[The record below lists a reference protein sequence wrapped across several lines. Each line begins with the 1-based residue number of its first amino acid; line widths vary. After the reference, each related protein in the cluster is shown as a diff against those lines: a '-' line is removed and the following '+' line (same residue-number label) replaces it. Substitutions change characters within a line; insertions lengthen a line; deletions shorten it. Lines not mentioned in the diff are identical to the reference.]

1 MLEEMNW
8 ETTSER
14 KDGAPSQLNVDSAFG
29 EENAFC
35 HNAAPCGRTLPAGTR
50 LCLHTRGF
58 ALWSSSR
65 CHTHSQGE
73 AAGSEQGGRAAQS
86 PLQAVPARRFPWVW
100 STALAGS
107 SAGLWGCHRAR
118 SGARPACV
126 CCPMSPRP
134 LQAHTSVGF
143 LCRTKL
149 GCTGHALLPAHEE
162 CLRVL
167 ISLPAQVSIIQATIR
182 SLLNVLL

>member
-1 MLEEMNW
+1 MLL
-8 ETTSER
+8 
-14 KDGAPSQLNVDSAFG
+14 PQLNVDSAFG

-73 AAGSEQGGRAAQS
+73 AAGSEQGGRVAQS

-118 SGARPACV
+118 SGARTACV